1 LGGKWLLL
9 FPEYLT
15 DLTANLYE
23 AVYTF
28 TTTPGTTPEPISPL
42 PVGEGGVPD
51 FVDGDDDQSGD
62 WEPFQ
67 EEQPPDAE
75 QGVEQEGQD
84 DWQGAQPV
92 AEDDGQGVDPGA
104 EDDGQGEM

>member
-1 LGGKWLLL
+1 M
-9 FPEYLT
+9 
-15 DLTANLYE
+15 A
-23 AVYTF
+23 
-28 TTTPGTTPEPISPL
+28 
-42 PVGEGGVPD
+42 
-51 FVDGDDDQSGD
+51 VDGDDDQSGD

-92 AEDDGQGVDPGA
+92 AEDVVFLQAAHIPS
-104 EDDGQGEM
+104 